1 MTSGDATAE
10 PAAPTLSELLSG
22 LRPGTIT
29 VFAGDTDVP
38 VAEPVICDPT
48 DISVARAG
56 DIVLAVGATL
66 ASREMAGLIRRAAGT
81 GVCAVVVATEEPPT
95 QELIDVATEA
105 GVALMTV
112 PADVAW
118 GRLYALLR
126 TATSGRLSPD
136 AGSGVPAG
144 DLFRLADAIAAMV
157 GGPVTIEDPRS
168 VVLAYSTGDEYIDEP
183 RRQAILGRRVADH
196 WQQRYRESGIFR
208 HLATSDDPIMLPGTD
223 ELRPRL
229 VVGVRAA
236 GEMLGS
242 IWVSEADR
250 PFDTAAHTALAS
262 AARLTALHLLRHR
275 ETEDLDR
282 RRRAD
287 ALTELLDRGQVDA
300 GVLSLEPGQGLTV
313 VAVEPQGVEGPDAV
327 AVLQRLGDLVAVTC
341 EAAIPGSASV
351 ATRSLVYALLPDG
364 AGVRAQA
371 VVPQLLER
379 IKGSL
384 HRPVL
389 IGVGGRV
396 TSISD
401 VPRSRTEADLVLRA
415 LAEDEQ
421 DRRWAHIEE
430 LRAQTVLLRLKDLAA
445 VDPHLVDGPLL
456 TLVEHDTSKDSS
468 YIDTLRAYL
477 ASFGDVTVA
486 AASLNVHPNTF
497 RYRLRRLVEISG
509 IDLDDPQQRLVAEL
523 QLYFLS

>member
-1 MTSGDATAE
+1 MTTEGAIDAAQGL
-10 PAAPTLSELLSG
+10 TLRQV
-22 LRPGTIT
+22 LRSLHPGTVVLHT
-29 VFAGDTDVP
+29 GDRDVA

-48 DISVARAG
+48 DLSIVRPGDLALVVGAVAGPREMIALVRRAG
-56 DIVLAVGATL
+56 AGH
-66 ASREMAGLIRRAAGT
+66 ASG
-81 GVCAVVVATEEPPT
+81 VVVASDTAPT
-95 QELIDVATEA
+95 AEVIEAADSA
-105 GVALMTV
+105 GVAVLTV
-112 PADVAW
+112 PPDVAW
-118 GRLYALLR
+118 GRLYALVR
-126 TATSGRLSPD
+126 TASSGSLSPD

-196 WQQRYRESGIFR
+196 WQQQYRDTGIFR
-208 HLATSDDPIMLPGTD
+208 HLATSDEPILLPGTE

-236 GEMLGS
+236 GEVLGS

-250 PFDTAAHTALAS
+250 PFDDAARSALAS

-287 ALTELLDRGQVDA
+287 ALTALLESGRADPSA
-300 GVLSLEPGQGLTV
+300 LSLEPGAGVTV
-313 VAVEPQGVEGPDAV
+313 VAVEPQGLDGPDAI
-327 AVLQRLGDLVAVTC
+327 AVLQRLSDLVAVTC
-341 EAAIPGSASV
+341 EAAIPGSTSV
-351 ATRSLVYALLPDG
+351 AVGQRVYAVLPDG
-364 AGVRAQA
+364 AGIRAQA
-371 VVPQLLER
+371 VVPQLLDR
-379 IKGSL
+379 IKSSL

-389 IGVGGRV
+389 VGVGSRV
-396 TSISD
+396 TSVPD
-401 VPRSRTEADLVLRA
+401 VPRSREEADLVLRA
-415 LAEDEQ
+415 LATDDQ

-430 LRAQTVLLRLKDLAA
+430 LRAQTVLLRLKDLATA
-445 VDPHLVDGPLL
+445 DPYLSDGPLL
-456 TLVEHDTSKDSS
+456 TLVEHDSTKDSA

-477 ASFGDVTVA
+477 AAFGDVTAA

-509 IDLDDPQQRLVAEL
+509 IDLEDPEQRLVAEL
-523 QLYFLS
+523 QLQFLS

>member
-1 MTSGDATAE
+1 MTTEGAVDLSRGL
-10 PAAPTLSELLSG
+10 TLRQLLTS
-22 LRPGTIT
+22 LHPGT
-29 VFAGDTDVP
+29 VAVHNGDRDAP

-48 DISVARAG
+48 DLSVVRPGDLVLVVGTVAGPRELIALVRRAG
-56 DIVLAVGATL
+56 SAGACGVVLAADDAPPAEVI
-66 ASREMAGLIRRAAGT
+66 EAADS
-81 GVCAVVVATEEPPT
+81 V
-95 QELIDVATEA
+95 
-105 GVALMTV
+105 GVAVLTV
-112 PADVAW
+112 PRDVAW
-118 GRLYALLR
+118 GRLYVLVRA
-126 TATSGRLSPD
+126 AASGSLSPD

-196 WQQRYRESGIFR
+196 WQQQYRDTGIFR
-208 HLATSDDPIMLPGTD
+208 HLSTSDEPILLPGTD
-223 ELRPRL
+223 VLRPRL

-236 GEMLGS
+236 GEVLGS

-250 PFDTAAHTALAS
+250 PFDDAARSALAS

-287 ALTELLDRGQVDA
+287 ALTELLEHGRADPA
-300 GVLSLEPGQGLTV
+300 ALSLEPGAGLTV
-313 VAVEPQGVEGPDAV
+313 VAVEPQGLDGPDAI

-341 EAAIPGSASV
+341 EAAIPGAVSV
-351 ATRSLVYALLPDG
+351 AIGRRVYAVLPDG
-364 AGVRAQA
+364 AGIRAQA

-379 IKGSL
+379 IKSSL

-389 IGVGGRV
+389 VGVGGRV
-396 TSISD
+396 TTIAD
-401 VPRSRTEADLVLRA
+401 VPRSRDEADLVLRA
-415 LAEDEQ
+415 LATDDQ

-430 LRAQTVLLRLKDLAA
+430 LRAQTVLLRLKDLATT
-445 VDPHLVDGPLL
+445 DPYLADGPLL
-456 TLVEHDTSKDSS
+456 TLVEHDSSKDSA
-468 YIDTLRAYL
+468 YIETLRAYL
-477 ASFGDVTVA
+477 AAFGDVTAA

-509 IDLDDPQQRLVAEL
+509 IDLDDPEQRLVAEL
-523 QLYFLS
+523 QLQFLG

>member
-1 MTSGDATAE
+1 MTE
-10 PAAPTLSELLSG
+10 PASPAPAPTLRELLSA
-22 LRPGTIT
+22 LHPGTIS
-29 VFAGDTDVP
+29 VHSGPTDVA
-38 VAEPVICDPT
+38 VTEPVICDPA
-48 DISVARAG
+48 DLSGVRSG
-56 DIVLAVGATL
+56 DLVLAVGAQV
-66 ASREMAGLIRRAAGT
+66 AARDT
-81 GVCAVVVATEEPPT
+81 A
-95 QELIDVATEA
+95 
-105 GVALMTV
+105 
-112 PADVAW
+112 
-118 GRLYALLR
+118 ALLR
-126 TATSGRLSPD
+126 TAAAAGACGVVLASDDPPAPELVELAETVGVVLLVVPADVSWGRLYSLMRSATTGSLSPD

-196 WQQRYRESGIFR
+196 WQRMYRESGIFK
-208 HLATSDDPIMLPGTD
+208 HLSSSDEPLVLPGTD

-229 VVGVRAA
+229 VVGVRAG
-236 GEMLGS
+236 GEVLGS
-242 IWVSEADR
+242 IWVSEAER
-250 PFDTAAHTALAS
+250 PFDDAARAAVAS

-282 RRRAD
+282 RRRAE
-287 ALTELLDRGQVDA
+287 ALTELLDSGRADST
-300 GVLSLEPGQGLTV
+300 VLSFQPDTGLTV
-313 VAVEPQGVEGPDAV
+313 LAVEPQGVEGADAI

-341 EAAIPGSASV
+341 EAAIPGATCVASGQ
-351 ATRSLVYALLPDG
+351 RVYAVLPDG

-379 IKGSL
+379 IRSSL

-389 IGVGGRV
+389 IGVGSRV
-396 TSISD
+396 TALAD
-401 VPRSRTEADLVLRA
+401 VPRSRDEADLVLRA
-415 LAEDEQ
+415 LAVDEQ

-445 VDPHLVDGPLL
+445 SDPHLADGPLL
-456 TLVEHDTSKDSS
+456 TLVEHDRSKDSS
-468 YIDTLRAYL
+468 YIETLRAYL
-477 ASFGDVTVA
+477 AAFGDVTVA
-486 AASLNVHPNTF
+486 AAGLNVHPNTF

-523 QLYFLS
+523 QLHFLS

>member
-1 MTSGDATAE
+1 MTTGE
-10 PAAPTLSELLSG
+10 PAVEPRAPTLSELLAG

-29 VFAGDTDVP
+29 VYGGDTDVP
-38 VAEPVICDPT
+38 VAEPVICDPS
-48 DISVARAG
+48 DVSVARRG
-56 DIVLAVGATL
+56 DVVLAVGASL
-66 ASREMAGLIRRAAGT
+66 ASRGMAGLLNAAGAA
-81 GVCAVVVATEEPPT
+81 GACAVVVASDEPPV
-95 QELIDVATEA
+95 QDLIDTAAKA
-105 GVALMTV
+105 GIALMTV
-112 PADVAW
+112 PADIAW
-118 GRLYALLR
+118 GRLYALMR
-126 TATSGRLSPD
+126 TATSGNLSPD
-136 AGSGVPAG
+136 PGSGIPAG

-242 IWVSEADR
+242 IWVSEAER
-250 PFDTAAHTALAS
+250 PFDSAAHSALGS

-287 ALTELLDRGQVDA
+287 AVTELLDKGHVDPA
-300 GVLSLEPGQGLTV
+300 VLSLEPGQGLTV

-341 EAAIPGSASV
+341 EAAIPGAACV
-351 ATRSLVYALLPDG
+351 AAGGRVYAVLPDG
-364 AGVRAQA
+364 AGMRAQA

-396 TSISD
+396 TAVTD
-401 VPRSRTEADLVLRA
+401 VPRSRDEADLVLRA
-415 LAEDEQ
+415 LADDVQ

-430 LRAQTVLLRLKDLAA
+430 LRAQTVLLRLRDIAA
-445 VDPHLVDGPLL
+445 TDPHLGDGPLL
-456 TLVEHDTSKDSS
+456 TLVEHDSSKDSS
-468 YIDTLRAYL
+468 YIETLRAYL
-477 ASFGDVTVA
+477 GSFGDVTVA

-523 QLYFLS
+523 QLHFLT